1 MLFRSQALL
10 FPVGILLLAVGGDR
24 LVIGSVALSNKL
36 NIPAF
41 ITGIFIIGFGTSL
54 PELFVTLS
62 ALSKNES
69 DIAIGAIIGS
79 NIINI
84 LLILGLSLVLTNK
97 KSLESIS
104 YKDILVMILCAFLFS
119 YFLQIGL
126 INNLWSIIMII
137 LLPIYLFVSYKFFN
151 KNNQLVNDNSQS
163 GSIIFNLLIGFI
175 AIIYGSE
182 IFIEGL
188 IYISE
193 VLNIPE
199 AIIGISLAAIG
210 TSLPEL
216 AVTIASFIRGK
227 GSVAIGNVVGS
238 NIFNILGVL
247 GLSAFISGQIS
258 FSKSFSG
265 IDTIILILSSLWV
278 FILLRNGSTN
288 PKLYGSISLIG
299 YFSYMI
305 FLYS

>member
-1 MLFRSQALL
+1 MFFQALL

-62 ALSKNES
+62 ALSKNEA

-84 LLILGLSLVLTNK
+84 LLILGLSLILTSK

-151 KNNQLVNDNSQS
+151 NNNQLVNDNSQN

>member
-1 MLFRSQALL
+1 MFTQALL
-10 FPVGILLLAVGGDR
+10 FPIGILLLAVGGDR
-24 LVIGSVALSNKL
+24 LVLGSVALSNKL
-36 NIPAF
+36 KVPAF
-41 ITGIFIIGFGTSL
+41 ITGIFVVGFGTSL
-54 PELFVTLS
+54 PELFVTIS
-62 ALSKNES
+62 ALNKNET
-69 DIAIGAIIGS
+69 DIAVGAIIGS

-97 KSLESIS
+97 KSLETIS
-104 YKDILVMILCAFLFS
+104 SKDIFVMIFCAFLFS
-119 YFLQIGL
+119 YFLQIGF
-126 INNLWSIIMII
+126 ISNIWSIIMVV
-137 LLPIYLFVSYKFFN
+137 LLPIYLFVSYRFFN
-151 KNNQLVNDNSQS
+151 RENQFVDDSS
-163 GSIIFNLLIGFI
+163 EKGSVILNLLIGFI

-216 AVTIASFIRGK
+216 AVTIASFIRGN

-238 NIFNILGVL
+238 NIFNILGVI
-247 GLSAFISGQIS
+247 GLSALINGQII

-265 IDTIILILSSLWV
+265 VDTIILILSSLWV
-278 FILLRNGSTN
+278 YVLLRNGSTN

>member
-1 MLFRSQALL
+1 MFTQALL
-10 FPVGILLLAVGGDR
+10 FPIGILLLAIGGDR
-24 LVIGSVALSNKL
+24 LVLGSVALSNKL
-36 NIPAF
+36 KVPAF

-54 PELFVTLS
+54 PELFVTIS
-62 ALSKNES
+62 ALNKNET

-84 LLILGLSLVLTNK
+84 LLILGLSLVLSNK
-97 KSLESIS
+97 KSLEIIS
-104 YKDILVMILCAFLFS
+104 SKDIFVMIVCAFLFS
-119 YFLQIGL
+119 YFLQIGF
-126 INNLWSIIMII
+126 ISNIWSIIMIV
-137 LLPIYLFVSYKFFN
+137 LLPIYLFVSYRFFN
-151 KNNQLVNDNSQS
+151 RENQFIDDSS
-163 GSIIFNLLIGFI
+163 EKGSVILNLLIGFI

-216 AVTIASFIRGK
+216 AVTIASFVRGK

-247 GLSAFISGQIS
+247 GLSALINGQII

-265 IDTIILILSSLWV
+265 FDTIILILSSIWV
-278 FILLRNGSTN
+278 YILLRNGSTN

-305 FLYS
+305 FLYT

>member
-1 MLFRSQALL
+1 MDTQALL
-10 FPVGILLLAVGGDR
+10 FPIGILLLAIGGDR
-24 LVIGSVALSNKL
+24 LVLGAVALSNKL
-36 NIPAF
+36 KVPAF

-54 PELFVTLS
+54 PELFVTIS
-62 ALSKNES
+62 ALNKNET
-69 DIAIGAIIGS
+69 DIAIGAIVGS

-97 KSLESIS
+97 KSLDSIS
-104 YKDILVMILCAFLFS
+104 SKDIFVMVFCALLFS

-126 INNLWSIIMII
+126 ISNIWSMIMII
-137 LLPIYLFVSYKFFN
+137 LLPVYLFVSYKFFN
-151 KNNQLVNDNSQS
+151 RSNQFVDDNS
-163 GSIIFNLLIGFI
+163 GKGLVVLNLIIGFI

-216 AVTIASFIRGK
+216 AVTIASFFRGK

-247 GLSAFISGQIS
+247 GLSALINEQII

-265 IDTIILILSSLWV
+265 IDTIILVLSSMWV
-278 FILLRNGSTN
+278 YILLKNGSTN
-288 PKLYGSISLIG
+288 PRLLGSISLIG
-299 YFSYMI
+299 YFSYMF

>member
-1 MLFRSQALL
+1 MFFQALL

-151 KNNQLVNDNSQS
+151 NNNQLVNDNSQN

-193 VLNIPE
+193 VLSIPE

-265 IDTIILILSSLWV
+265 IDTVILILSSLWV

>member
-1 MLFRSQALL
+1 MFTQALL
-10 FPVGILLLAVGGDR
+10 FPIGILLLAIGGDR
-24 LVIGSVALSNKL
+24 LVLGSVALSNKL
-36 NIPAF
+36 KVPAF

-54 PELFVTLS
+54 PELFVTIS
-62 ALSKNES
+62 ALNKNET

-84 LLILGLSLVLTNK
+84 LLILGLSLVLSNK
-97 KSLESIS
+97 KSLETIS
-104 YKDILVMILCAFLFS
+104 SKDIFVMIICAFLFS
-119 YFLQIGL
+119 YFLQIGF
-126 INNLWSIIMII
+126 ISNIWSIIMVV
-137 LLPIYLFVSYKFFN
+137 LLPIYLFVSYRFFN
-151 KNNQLVNDNSQS
+151 RENQFVDDSS
-163 GSIIFNLLIGFI
+163 EKGSVILNLLIGFI

-216 AVTIASFIRGK
+216 AVTIASFVRGE

-247 GLSAFISGQIS
+247 GLSALINEQII

-265 IDTIILILSSLWV
+265 LDTIILILSSVWV
-278 FILLRNGSTN
+278 YILLRNGSTN

>member
-1 MLFRSQALL
+1 MFNQTLL
-10 FPVGILLLAVGGDR
+10 FPIGILLLAVGGDR
-24 LVIGSVALSNKL
+24 LVLGSVILSNRLKV
-36 NIPAF
+36 PAF
-41 ITGIFIIGFGTSL
+41 IIGIFIIGFGTSL
-54 PELFVTLS
+54 PELFVTIS
-62 ALSKNES
+62 ALNKNET
-69 DIAIGAIIGS
+69 DIAVGAIIGS

-97 KSLESIS
+97 KSLKVIS
-104 YKDILVMILCAFLFS
+104 SKDIFVMIFCAFLFS
-119 YFLQIGL
+119 YFLQIG
-126 INNLWSIIMII
+126 IISNIWSIIMVF
-137 LLPIYLFVSYKFFN
+137 LLPIYLFISYKFFN
-151 KNNQLVNDNSQS
+151 RGNQFIDDSS
-163 GSIIFNLLIGFI
+163 EKGSVILNLLIGFI

-247 GLSAFISGQIS
+247 GLSVLINGQII
-258 FSKSFSG
+258 FSESFSG

-278 FILLRNGSTN
+278 YVLLRNGSTN

>member
-1 MLFRSQALL
+1 MFFQALL

-151 KNNQLVNDNSQS
+151 NNNQLVNDNSQN

-265 IDTIILILSSLWV
+265 IDTVILILSSLWV

-305 FLYS
+305 FLYA

>member
-1 MLFRSQALL
+1 MFDQSLL
-10 FPVGILLLAVGGDR
+10 FPIGILLLAIGGDR
-24 LVIGSVALSNKL
+24 LVLGSVALSNKL
-36 NIPAF
+36 GVPAF

-54 PELFVTLS
+54 PELFVTIS
-62 ALSKNES
+62 ALNKNEA
-69 DIAIGAIIGS
+69 DIAVGSIIGS

-84 LLILGLSLVLTNK
+84 LLILGLSLVLTK
-97 KSLESIS
+97 RKSLDSIS
-104 YKDILVMILCAFLFS
+104 NKDIFVMIFCALLFS

-126 INNLWSIIMII
+126 ISNIWSIIMII
-137 LLPIYLFVSYKFFN
+137 LLPVYLFVSYKFFN
-151 KNNQLVNDNSQS
+151 RNNNINDDNSRK
-163 GSIIFNLLIGFI
+163 GSIVLNLIIGFF

-188 IYISE
+188 IYISK
-193 VLNIPE
+193 VLDIPE

-216 AVTIASFIRGK
+216 AVTIASFFRGK

-247 GLSAFISGQIS
+247 GLSALINGQII

-265 IDTIILILSSLWV
+265 IDTIILILSSVWV
-278 FILLRNGSTN
+278 YILLRNGSTN
-288 PKLYGSISLIG
+288 PRFYGSISLIG
-299 YFSYMI
+299 YLSYMI

>member
-1 MLFRSQALL
+1 MFTQALL
-10 FPVGILLLAVGGDR
+10 FPIGILLLAIGGDR
-24 LVIGSVALSNKL
+24 LVLGSVSLSNKL
-36 NIPAF
+36 KVPAF

-54 PELFVTLS
+54 PELFVTIS
-62 ALSKNES
+62 ALNKNET
-69 DIAIGAIIGS
+69 DIAVGAIIGS

-104 YKDILVMILCAFLFS
+104 SKDIFVMIFCAFLFS

-126 INNLWSIIMII
+126 INHIWSIIMIV
-137 LLPIYLFVSYKFFN
+137 LLPVYLFVSYKFFN
-151 KNNQLVNDNSQS
+151 SDSHFVDDSSVK
-163 GSIIFNLLIGFI
+163 GSVILNLLIGFI

-247 GLSAFISGQIS
+247 GLSALINGQII

-265 IDTIILILSSLWV
+265 IDTIILILSSVWV
-278 FILLRNGSTN
+278 YILLRNGSTN
-288 PKLYGSISLIG
+288 PRLYGSVSLIAYLG
-299 YFSYMI
+299 YMI
-305 FLYS
+305 LLYS

>member
-1 MLFRSQALL
+1 MFTQALL
-10 FPVGILLLAVGGDR
+10 FPIGILLLAIGGDR
-24 LVIGSVALSNKL
+24 LVLGSVALSNKL
-36 NIPAF
+36 KVPAF

-54 PELFVTLS
+54 PELFVTIS
-62 ALSKNES
+62 ALNKNET

-84 LLILGLSLVLTNK
+84 LLILGLSLVLSNK
-97 KSLESIS
+97 KSLETIS
-104 YKDILVMILCAFLFS
+104 SKDIFVMIICAFLFS
-119 YFLQIGL
+119 YFLQIGF
-126 INNLWSIIMII
+126 ISNIWSIIMVV
-137 LLPIYLFVSYKFFN
+137 LLPIYLFVSYRFFN
-151 KNNQLVNDNSQS
+151 RENQFVDDSS
-163 GSIIFNLLIGFI
+163 EKGSVILNLLIGFI

-216 AVTIASFIRGK
+216 AVTIASFVRGK

-247 GLSAFISGQIS
+247 GLSALINGQII

-265 IDTIILILSSLWV
+265 FDTIILILSSVWV
-278 FILLRNGSTN
+278 YILLRNGSTN
-288 PKLYGSISLIG
+288 PKFYGSISLIG

>member
-1 MLFRSQALL
+1 MFTQALL
-10 FPVGILLLAVGGDR
+10 FPIGILLLAIGGDR
-24 LVIGSVALSNKL
+24 LVLGSVALSNKL
-36 NIPAF
+36 KVPAF

-54 PELFVTLS
+54 PELFVTIS
-62 ALSKNES
+62 ALNKNET

-84 LLILGLSLVLTNK
+84 LLILGLSLVLSNK
-97 KSLESIS
+97 KSLETIS
-104 YKDILVMILCAFLFS
+104 SKDIFVMIICAFLFS
-119 YFLQIGL
+119 YFLQIGF
-126 INNLWSIIMII
+126 ISNIWSIIMVV
-137 LLPIYLFVSYKFFN
+137 LLPIYLFVSYRFFN
-151 KNNQLVNDNSQS
+151 RENQFVDDSS
-163 GSIIFNLLIGFI
+163 EKGSVILNLLIGFI

-216 AVTIASFIRGK
+216 AVTIASFVRGK

-247 GLSAFISGQIS
+247 GLSTLINGQII

-265 IDTIILILSSLWV
+265 FDTIILILSSVWV
-278 FILLRNGSTN
+278 YILLRNGSTN

>member
-1 MLFRSQALL
+1 MFTQALL
-10 FPVGILLLAVGGDR
+10 FPIGILLLAIGGDR
-24 LVIGSVALSNKL
+24 LVLGSVALSKKL
-36 NIPAF
+36 KVPAF

-54 PELFVTLS
+54 PELFVTIS
-62 ALSKNES
+62 ALNKNET

-84 LLILGLSLVLTNK
+84 LLILGLSLVLSNK
-97 KSLESIS
+97 KSLEKIS
-104 YKDILVMILCAFLFS
+104 SKDIFVMIICAFLFS
-119 YFLQIGL
+119 YFLQIGF
-126 INNLWSIIMII
+126 ISNIWSIIMVV
-137 LLPIYLFVSYKFFN
+137 LLPIYLFVSYRFFN
-151 KNNQLVNDNSQS
+151 RENQFIDDSS
-163 GSIIFNLLIGFI
+163 EKGSVILNLLIGFI

-216 AVTIASFIRGK
+216 AVTIASFVRGK

-247 GLSAFISGQIS
+247 GLSSLINGQII

-265 IDTIILILSSLWV
+265 FDTIILILSSVWV
-278 FILLRNGSTN
+278 YILLRNGSTN

>member
-1 MLFRSQALL
+1 MFTQALL
-10 FPVGILLLAVGGDR
+10 FPIGILLLAIGGDR
-24 LVIGSVALSNKL
+24 LVLGSVALSNK
-36 NIPAF
+36 IRVPAF

-54 PELFVTLS
+54 PELFVTIS
-62 ALSKNES
+62 ALNKNEA
-69 DIAIGAIIGS
+69 DIAVGSIIGS

-97 KSLESIS
+97 KSLDSIS
-104 YKDILVMILCAFLFS
+104 SKDIFVMIFCAFLFS
-119 YFLQIGL
+119 YFLHIGL
-126 INNLWSIIMII
+126 ISNIWSIIMII
-137 LLPIYLFVSYKFFN
+137 LLPVYLFVSYKFFN
-151 KNNQLVNDNSQS
+151 RNNKINDDNSEK
-163 GSIIFNLLIGFI
+163 GSIVLNLIIGFI

-193 VLNIPE
+193 ILDIPE

-216 AVTIASFIRGK
+216 AVTIASFFRGK

-247 GLSAFISGQIS
+247 GLSSLINGQII

-265 IDTIILILSSLWV
+265 IDTIILILSSIWV
-278 FILLRNGSTN
+278 YILLRNGATN
-288 PKLYGSISLIG
+288 PRFYGLISLIG

>member
-1 MLFRSQALL
+1 MYR
-10 FPVGILLLAVGGDR
+10 I
-24 LVIGSVALSNKL
+24 
-36 NIPAF
+36 
-41 ITGIFIIGFGTSL
+41 
-54 PELFVTLS
+54 
-62 ALSKNES
+62 KNES
-69 DIAIGAIIGS
+69 RWIR
-79 NIINI
+79 
-84 LLILGLSLVLTNK
+84 

-104 YKDILVMILCAFLFS
+104 SKDIFVMIICAFLFS
-119 YFLQIGL
+119 YFLQIGF
-126 INNLWSIIMII
+126 ISNIWSIIMVV
-137 LLPIYLFVSYKFFN
+137 LLPIYLFVSYRFFN
-151 KNNQLVNDNSQS
+151 RENQFVDDSS
-163 GSIIFNLLIGFI
+163 EKGSVILNLLIGFI

-216 AVTIASFIRGK
+216 AVTIASFVRGK

-247 GLSAFISGQIS
+247 GLSALINGQII

-265 IDTIILILSSLWV
+265 FDTIILILSSVWV
-278 FILLRNGSTN
+278 YILLRNGSTN

>member
-1 MLFRSQALL
+1 MFFQALL

-151 KNNQLVNDNSQS
+151 NNNQLVNDNSQS

-265 IDTIILILSSLWV
+265 IDTVILILSSLWV

>member
-1 MLFRSQALL
+1 MFTQALL
-10 FPVGILLLAVGGDR
+10 FPIGILLLAIGGDR
-24 LVIGSVALSNKL
+24 LVLGSVALSNKL
-36 NIPAF
+36 KVPAF

-54 PELFVTLS
+54 PELFVTIS
-62 ALSKNES
+62 ALNKNET
-69 DIAIGAIIGS
+69 DIAVGAIIGS

-84 LLILGLSLVLTNK
+84 LLILGLSLVLSNK
-97 KSLESIS
+97 KSLETIS
-104 YKDILVMILCAFLFS
+104 SKDIFVMIICAFLFS

-126 INNLWSIIMII
+126 INNIWSIIMVI

-151 KNNQLVNDNSQS
+151 RGNHFIDDSSEK
-163 GSIIFNLLIGFI
+163 GSVILNLLIGFI

-216 AVTIASFIRGK
+216 AVTIASFVRGK

-247 GLSAFISGQIS
+247 GLSALINGQII
-258 FSKSFSG
+258 FSKSFSD
-265 IDTIILILSSLWV
+265 IDTIILILSSVWV
-278 FILLRNGSTN
+278 YILLRNGSTN
-288 PKLYGSISLIG
+288 PRLYGSISLIAYLG
-299 YFSYMI
+299 YMI
-305 FLYS
+305 LLYS

>member
-1 MLFRSQALL
+1 MFTQALL
-10 FPVGILLLAVGGDR
+10 FPIGILLLAIGGDR
-24 LVIGSVALSNKL
+24 LVLGSVALSNKL
-36 NIPAF
+36 KVPAF

-54 PELFVTLS
+54 PELFVTIS
-62 ALSKNES
+62 ALNKNET

-84 LLILGLSLVLTNK
+84 LLILGLSLVLSNK
-97 KSLESIS
+97 KSLETIS
-104 YKDILVMILCAFLFS
+104 SKDIFVMIICAFLFS
-119 YFLQIGL
+119 YFLQIGF
-126 INNLWSIIMII
+126 ISNIWSIIMVF
-137 LLPIYLFVSYKFFN
+137 LLPIYLFVSYRFFN
-151 KNNQLVNDNSQS
+151 KENQFVDDSS
-163 GSIIFNLLIGFI
+163 EKGSVILNLLIGFI

-216 AVTIASFIRGK
+216 AVTIASFVRGK

-247 GLSAFISGQIS
+247 GLSALINGQII

-265 IDTIILILSSLWV
+265 FDTIILILSSVWV
-278 FILLRNGSTN
+278 YILLRNGSTN

>member
-1 MLFRSQALL
+1 MFTQALL
-10 FPVGILLLAVGGDR
+10 FPIGILLLAIGGDR
-24 LVIGSVALSNKL
+24 LVLGSVALSNKL
-36 NIPAF
+36 KVPAF

-54 PELFVTLS
+54 PELFVTIS
-62 ALSKNES
+62 ALNKNET

-84 LLILGLSLVLTNK
+84 LLILGLSLVLSNK
-97 KSLESIS
+97 KSLETIS
-104 YKDILVMILCAFLFS
+104 SKDIFVMIICAFLFS

-126 INNLWSIIMII
+126 ISNIWSIIMVV
-137 LLPIYLFVSYKFFN
+137 LLPIYLFVSYRFFN
-151 KNNQLVNDNSQS
+151 RENQFIDDSS
-163 GSIIFNLLIGFI
+163 EKGSVILNLLIGFI

-216 AVTIASFIRGK
+216 AVTIASFVRGK

-247 GLSAFISGQIS
+247 GLSALINGQII

-265 IDTIILILSSLWV
+265 FDTIILILSSVWV
-278 FILLRNGSTN
+278 YILLRNGSTN

>member
-1 MLFRSQALL
+1 MFTQALL
-10 FPVGILLLAVGGDR
+10 FPIGILLLAIGGDR
-24 LVIGSVALSNKL
+24 LVLGSVALSNKL
-36 NIPAF
+36 KVPAF

-54 PELFVTLS
+54 PELFVTIS
-62 ALSKNES
+62 ALNKNET

-84 LLILGLSLVLTNK
+84 LLILGLSLVLSNK
-97 KSLESIS
+97 KSLEKIS
-104 YKDILVMILCAFLFS
+104 SKDIFVMIICAFLFS

-126 INNLWSIIMII
+126 INDIWSIIMVI

-151 KNNQLVNDNSQS
+151 RGNHFIDDSSEK
-163 GSIIFNLLIGFI
+163 GSVILNLLIGFI

-216 AVTIASFIRGK
+216 AVTIASFVRGK

-247 GLSAFISGQIS
+247 GLSALINGQII
-258 FSKSFSG
+258 FSKSFSD
-265 IDTIILILSSLWV
+265 IDTIILILSSVWV
-278 FILLRNGSTN
+278 YILLRNGSTN

>member
-1 MLFRSQALL
+1 MFTQALL
-10 FPVGILLLAVGGDR
+10 FPIGILLLAIGGDR
-24 LVIGSVALSNKL
+24 LVLGSVALSNKL
-36 NIPAF
+36 KVPAF

-54 PELFVTLS
+54 PELFVTIS
-62 ALSKNES
+62 ALNKNQT

-84 LLILGLSLVLTNK
+84 LLILGLSLVLSNK
-97 KSLESIS
+97 KSLETIS
-104 YKDILVMILCAFLFS
+104 SKDIFVMIICAFLFS
-119 YFLQIGL
+119 YFLQIGF
-126 INNLWSIIMII
+126 ISNIWSIIMVV
-137 LLPIYLFVSYKFFN
+137 LLPIYLFVSYRFFN
-151 KNNQLVNDNSQS
+151 RENQFVDDSS
-163 GSIIFNLLIGFI
+163 EKGSVILNLLIGFI

-216 AVTIASFIRGK
+216 AVTIASFVRGK
-227 GSVAIGNVVGS
+227 GSVAIGNIVGS

-247 GLSAFISGQIS
+247 GLSALINGQII

-265 IDTIILILSSLWV
+265 FDTIILILSSVWV
-278 FILLRNGSTN
+278 YILLRNGSTN

>member
-1 MLFRSQALL
+1 MSFQALL

-126 INNLWSIIMII
+126 INNLWSIVMII
-137 LLPIYLFVSYKFFN
+137 LLPIYIFVSYKFFN
-151 KNNQLVNDNSQS
+151 NNNQLVNDNSQS

-265 IDTIILILSSLWV
+265 IDTVILILSSLWV

>member
-1 MLFRSQALL
+1 MFFQALL

-97 KSLESIS
+97 KTLESIS

-126 INNLWSIIMII
+126 INNLWSIVMII

-151 KNNQLVNDNSQS
+151 NNNQLVNDNSQS

-265 IDTIILILSSLWV
+265 IDTVILILSSLWV

>member
-1 MLFRSQALL
+1 MFFQALL

-137 LLPIYLFVSYKFFN
+137 LLPINLFVSYKFFN
-151 KNNQLVNDNSQS
+151 NNNQLVNDNSQN

>member
-1 MLFRSQALL
+1 MFFQALL

-151 KNNQLVNDNSQS
+151 NNNQLVNDNSQS

-299 YFSYMI
+299 YFSYII

>member
-1 MLFRSQALL
+1 MFTQALL
-10 FPVGILLLAVGGDR
+10 FPIGILLLAIGGDR
-24 LVIGSVALSNKL
+24 LVLGSVALSNKL
-36 NIPAF
+36 KVPAF

-54 PELFVTLS
+54 PELFVTIS
-62 ALSKNES
+62 ALNKNET

-84 LLILGLSLVLTNK
+84 LLILGLSLVLSNK
-97 KSLESIS
+97 KSLETIS
-104 YKDILVMILCAFLFS
+104 SKDIFVMIICAFLFS
-119 YFLQIGL
+119 YFLQIGF
-126 INNLWSIIMII
+126 ISNIWSIIMVV
-137 LLPIYLFVSYKFFN
+137 LLPIYLFVSYRFFN
-151 KNNQLVNDNSQS
+151 RENQFVDDSS
-163 GSIIFNLLIGFI
+163 EKGSVILNLLIGFI

-216 AVTIASFIRGK
+216 AVTIASFVRGK

-247 GLSAFISGQIS
+247 GLSALINGQII

-265 IDTIILILSSLWV
+265 FDTIILILSSVWV
-278 FILLRNGSTN
+278 YILLRNGSTN

-299 YFSYMI
+299 YFSYLI

>member
-1 MLFRSQALL
+1 MFIQALL
-10 FPVGILLLAVGGDR
+10 FPIGILLLAIGGDR
-24 LVIGSVALSNKL
+24 LVLGAVALSNKL
-36 NIPAF
+36 KVPAF

-54 PELFVTLS
+54 PELFVTIS
-62 ALSKNES
+62 ALNKNET

-97 KSLESIS
+97 KSLDSIS
-104 YKDILVMILCAFLFS
+104 SKDIFVMVFCALLFS

-126 INNLWSIIMII
+126 ISNIWSMIMII
-137 LLPIYLFVSYKFFN
+137 LLPVYLFVSYKFFN
-151 KNNQLVNDNSQS
+151 RSNQFVDDNS
-163 GSIIFNLLIGFI
+163 GKGLVVLNLIIGFI

-216 AVTIASFIRGK
+216 AVTIASFFRGK

-247 GLSAFISGQIS
+247 GLSALINEQII

-265 IDTIILILSSLWV
+265 IDTIILVLSSMWV
-278 FILLRNGSTN
+278 YILLKNGSTN
-288 PKLYGSISLIG
+288 PRLLGSISLIG
-299 YFSYMI
+299 YFSYMF

>member
-1 MLFRSQALL
+1 MFFQALL

-126 INNLWSIIMII
+126 INNLWSIVMII

-151 KNNQLVNDNSQS
+151 NNNQLVNDNSQN

>member
-1 MLFRSQALL
+1 MFTQALL
-10 FPVGILLLAVGGDR
+10 FPIGILLLAIGGDR
-24 LVIGSVALSNKL
+24 LVLGSVALSNKL
-36 NIPAF
+36 KVPAF

-54 PELFVTLS
+54 PELFVTIS
-62 ALSKNES
+62 ALNKNET

-84 LLILGLSLVLTNK
+84 LLILGLSLVLSNK
-97 KSLESIS
+97 KSLETIS
-104 YKDILVMILCAFLFS
+104 SKDIFVMIICAFLFS
-119 YFLQIGL
+119 YFLQIGF
-126 INNLWSIIMII
+126 ISNIWSIIMVV
-137 LLPIYLFVSYKFFN
+137 LLPIYLFVSYRFFN
-151 KNNQLVNDNSQS
+151 RENQFVDDSS
-163 GSIIFNLLIGFI
+163 EKGSVILNLLIGFI

-216 AVTIASFIRGK
+216 AVTIASFVRGK

-247 GLSAFISGQIS
+247 GLSALINGQII

-265 IDTIILILSSLWV
+265 FDTIILIISSVWV
-278 FILLRNGSTN
+278 YILLRNGSTN

>member
-1 MLFRSQALL
+1 MFTQALL
-10 FPVGILLLAVGGDR
+10 FPIGILLLAIGGDR
-24 LVIGSVALSNKL
+24 LVLGSVSLSNKL
-36 NIPAF
+36 KVPAF

-54 PELFVTLS
+54 PELFVTIS
-62 ALSKNES
+62 ALNKNET
-69 DIAIGAIIGS
+69 DIAVGAIIGS

-104 YKDILVMILCAFLFS
+104 SKDIFVMIFCAFLFS

-126 INNLWSIIMII
+126 INHIWSIIMVV
-137 LLPIYLFVSYKFFN
+137 LLPVYLFVSYKFFN
-151 KNNQLVNDNSQS
+151 SDSYFVDDSSVK
-163 GSIIFNLLIGFI
+163 GSVILNLLIGFI

-247 GLSAFISGQIS
+247 GLSALINGQII

-265 IDTIILILSSLWV
+265 IDTIILILSSVWV
-278 FILLRNGSTN
+278 YILLRNGSTN
-288 PKLYGSISLIG
+288 PRLYGSISLIAYLG
-299 YFSYMI
+299 YMI
-305 FLYS
+305 LLYS

>member
-1 MLFRSQALL
+1 MFTQALL
-10 FPVGILLLAVGGDR
+10 FPIGILLLAIGGDR
-24 LVIGSVALSNKL
+24 LVLGSVSLSNKL
-36 NIPAF
+36 KVPAF

-54 PELFVTLS
+54 PELFVTIS
-62 ALSKNES
+62 ALNKNET
-69 DIAIGAIIGS
+69 DIAVGAIIGS

-104 YKDILVMILCAFLFS
+104 SKDIFVMIFCAFLFS

-126 INNLWSIIMII
+126 INHIWSIIMVV
-137 LLPIYLFVSYKFFN
+137 LLPIYLFVSYRFFN
-151 KNNQLVNDNSQS
+151 RENQFVDDSS
-163 GSIIFNLLIGFI
+163 EKGSVILNLLIGFI

-216 AVTIASFIRGK
+216 AVTIASFVRGK

-247 GLSAFISGQIS
+247 GLSTLINGQII

-265 IDTIILILSSLWV
+265 FDTIILILSSFWV
-278 FILLRNGSTN
+278 YILLRNGSTN

>member
-1 MLFRSQALL
+1 MFTQALL
-10 FPVGILLLAVGGDR
+10 FPIGILLLAIGGDR
-24 LVIGSVALSNKL
+24 LVLGSVALSNKL
-36 NIPAF
+36 KVPAF

-54 PELFVTLS
+54 PELFVTIS
-62 ALSKNES
+62 ALNKNQT

-84 LLILGLSLVLTNK
+84 LLILGLSLVLSNK
-97 KSLESIS
+97 KSLETIS
-104 YKDILVMILCAFLFS
+104 SKDIFVMIICAFLFS
-119 YFLQIGL
+119 YFLQIGF
-126 INNLWSIIMII
+126 ISNIWSIIMVF
-137 LLPIYLFVSYKFFN
+137 LLPIYLFVSYRFFN
-151 KNNQLVNDNSQS
+151 KENQFVDDSS
-163 GSIIFNLLIGFI
+163 EKGSVILNLLIGFI

-216 AVTIASFIRGK
+216 AVTIASFVRGK

-247 GLSAFISGQIS
+247 GLSALINGQII

-265 IDTIILILSSLWV
+265 FDTIILILSSVWV
-278 FILLRNGSTN
+278 YILLRNGSTN

>member
-1 MLFRSQALL
+1 MFTQALL
-10 FPVGILLLAVGGDR
+10 FPIGILLLAIGGDR
-24 LVIGSVALSNKL
+24 LVLGSVSLSNKL
-36 NIPAF
+36 KVPAF

-54 PELFVTLS
+54 PELFVTIS
-62 ALSKNES
+62 ALNKNET
-69 DIAIGAIIGS
+69 DIAVGAIIGS

-104 YKDILVMILCAFLFS
+104 SKDIFVMIFCAFLFS

-126 INNLWSIIMII
+126 INHIWSIIMVV
-137 LLPIYLFVSYKFFN
+137 LLPIYLFVSYRFFN
-151 KNNQLVNDNSQS
+151 RENQFVDDSS
-163 GSIIFNLLIGFI
+163 EKGSVILNLLIGFI

-247 GLSAFISGQIS
+247 GLSALINGQII

-265 IDTIILILSSLWV
+265 IDTIILILSSVWV
-278 FILLRNGSTN
+278 YILLRNGSTN
-288 PKLYGSISLIG
+288 PRLYGSISLIAYLG
-299 YFSYMI
+299 YMI
-305 FLYS
+305 LLYS

>member
-1 MLFRSQALL
+1 MFTQALL
-10 FPVGILLLAVGGDR
+10 FPIGILLLAIGGDR
-24 LVIGSVALSNKL
+24 LVLGSVALSNK
-36 NIPAF
+36 IKVPAF

-54 PELFVTLS
+54 PELFVTIS
-62 ALSKNES
+62 ALNKNET

-84 LLILGLSLVLTNK
+84 LLILGLSLVLSNK
-97 KSLESIS
+97 KSLETIS
-104 YKDILVMILCAFLFS
+104 SKDIFVMIICAFLFS
-119 YFLQIGL
+119 YFLQIGF
-126 INNLWSIIMII
+126 ISNIWSIIMVV
-137 LLPIYLFVSYKFFN
+137 LLPIYLFVSYRFFN
-151 KNNQLVNDNSQS
+151 RENQFVDDSS
-163 GSIIFNLLIGFI
+163 EKGSVILNLLIGFI

-216 AVTIASFIRGK
+216 AVTIASFVRGK

-247 GLSAFISGQIS
+247 GLSALINGQII

-265 IDTIILILSSLWV
+265 FDTIILILSSVWV
-278 FILLRNGSTN
+278 YILLRNGSTN

>member
-1 MLFRSQALL
+1 MFTQALL
-10 FPVGILLLAVGGDR
+10 FPIGILLLAIGGDR
-24 LVIGSVALSNKL
+24 LVLGSVALSNKL
-36 NIPAF
+36 KVPAF

-54 PELFVTLS
+54 PELFVTIS
-62 ALSKNES
+62 ALNKNET

-84 LLILGLSLVLTNK
+84 LLILGLSLVLTRK
-97 KSLESIS
+97 KSLETIS
-104 YKDILVMILCAFLFS
+104 TKDIFVMIICAFLFS

-126 INNLWSIIMII
+126 ISNIWSIIMVI

-151 KNNQLVNDNSQS
+151 RGYQFKDDSS
-163 GSIIFNLLIGFI
+163 EKGSVILNLLIGFI

-188 IYISE
+188 IYIAE
-193 VLNIPE
+193 IFYIPD

-216 AVTIASFIRGK
+216 AVTIASFLRRK

-247 GLSAFISGQIS
+247 GLSALINGQII

-265 IDTIILILSSLWV
+265 FDTIILILSSVWV
-278 FILLRNGSTN
+278 YILLRNGSTN
-288 PKLYGSISLIG
+288 PKLYGSISLIA
-299 YFSYMI
+299 YLSYMI

>member
-1 MLFRSQALL
+1 MFTQALL
-10 FPVGILLLAVGGDR
+10 FPIGILLLAIGGDR
-24 LVIGSVALSNKL
+24 LVLGSVALSNKL
-36 NIPAF
+36 KVPAF

-54 PELFVTLS
+54 PELFVTIS
-62 ALSKNES
+62 ALNKNET

-84 LLILGLSLVLTNK
+84 LLILGLSLVLSNK
-97 KSLESIS
+97 KSLEIIS
-104 YKDILVMILCAFLFS
+104 SKDIFVMIVCAFLFS
-119 YFLQIGL
+119 YFLQIGF
-126 INNLWSIIMII
+126 ISNIWSIIMTV
-137 LLPIYLFVSYKFFN
+137 LLPIYLFVSYRFFN
-151 KNNQLVNDNSQS
+151 RENQFIDDSS
-163 GSIIFNLLIGFI
+163 EKGSVILNLLIGFI

-216 AVTIASFIRGK
+216 AVTIASFVRGK

-247 GLSAFISGQIS
+247 GLSALINGQII

-265 IDTIILILSSLWV
+265 FDTIILILSSIWV
-278 FILLRNGSTN
+278 YILLRNGSTN

-305 FLYS
+305 FLYT

>member
-1 MLFRSQALL
+1 MYTQALL
-10 FPVGILLLAVGGDR
+10 FPIGILLLAIGGDR
-24 LVIGSVALSNKL
+24 LVLGSVALSNKL
-36 NIPAF
+36 KVPAF

-54 PELFVTLS
+54 PELFVTIS
-62 ALSKNES
+62 ALNKNET

-84 LLILGLSLVLTNK
+84 LLILGLSLVLSNK
-97 KSLESIS
+97 KSLETIS
-104 YKDILVMILCAFLFS
+104 SKDIFVMIICAFLFS
-119 YFLQIGL
+119 YFLQIGF
-126 INNLWSIIMII
+126 ISNIWSIIMVV
-137 LLPIYLFVSYKFFN
+137 LLPIYLFVSYRFFN
-151 KNNQLVNDNSQS
+151 RENQFVDDSS
-163 GSIIFNLLIGFI
+163 EKGSVILNLLIGFI

-216 AVTIASFIRGK
+216 AVTIASFVRGK

-247 GLSAFISGQIS
+247 GLSALINEQII

-265 IDTIILILSSLWV
+265 FDTIILILSSVWV
-278 FILLRNGSTN
+278 YILLRNGSTN

>member
-1 MLFRSQALL
+1 MFFQALL

-24 LVIGSVALSNKL
+24 LVIGSVALSNKF

-41 ITGIFIIGFGTSL
+41 ITGIFVIGFGTSL

-151 KNNQLVNDNSQS
+151 NNNQLVNDNSQS

-265 IDTIILILSSLWV
+265 IDTVILILSSLWV